1 MDKQQHIHEL
11 IDQYLNGELIGQELD
26 KFKIR
31 LKDDPAFL
39 NQVQVQK
46 AIIKSVETAR
56 RNELKAML
64 VDAKKPKKGFII
76 PFGNRSL
83 AVAASILSLLAF
95 GLIIK
100 TMLPQGGEELSQ
112 ADKTEQVKTEEP
124 EENQKPVP
132 VTDSAQIAT
141 TFKNDEQDS
150 MISPPPP
157 EIAMVEVVEDDEAI
171 DDARVLTTDSDEVDF
186 AELKKNEDE
195 IDGDKFKAKRDSM
208 LGSKNVMLL
217 VVAYEVQEST
227 QTTDVKR
234 AKKDGLFNRKS
245 KDKTAKE
252 TEDAESVTTKS
263 LKTSPSFGIRVEFW
277 ESIVN
282 FKGYKFDG
290 KKLLLFDTPVSTPV
304 AIKSFTNTTY
314 LNKAGTWY
322 MIVPNNSF
330 NQMVRVSN
338 AEVLKVLNSK

>member
-11 IDQYLNGELIGQELD
+11 IDQYLMGELVGQELD

-39 NQVQVQK
+39 NQVQIQK
-46 AIIKSVETAR
+46 AIINRVEIAR
-56 RNELKAML
+56 RDELKAIL
-64 VDAKKPKKGFII
+64 VDATKPKKGFII

-112 ADKTEQVKTEEP
+112 ADKTEQTIIKEP
-124 EENQKPVP
+124 IENQKPVS
-132 VTDSAQIAT
+132 DSAQVVAT
-141 TFKNDEQDS
+141 LDDENQDS
-150 MISPPPP
+150 LFIPPSL
-157 EIAMVEVVEDDEAI
+157 EIALADVVEDDETM
-171 DDARVLTTDSDEVDF
+171 DDASILTAESDDVDF

-195 IDGDKFKAKRDSM
+195 IDGDEFKAQRDSM
-208 LGSKNVMLL
+208 LGSKNVVLL
-217 VVAYEVQEST
+217 AVAYETQAAEATTSQE
-227 QTTDVKR
+227 VKT

-245 KDKTAKE
+245 KEKSDKKTAV
-252 TEDAESVTTKS
+252 AESAPQKT
-263 LKTSPSFGIRVEFW
+263 LKTSPSIGIRVEFW
-277 ESIVN
+277 ESIVK

-290 KKLLLFDTPVSTPV
+290 KKLLLFDTPVSTQ
-304 AIKSFTNTTY
+304 IGLKSYGNTTF
-314 LNKAGTWY
+314 LNKGGTWY
-322 MIVPNNSF
+322 KIVPNNSF

-338 AEVLKVLNSK
+338 TEILKVLNAK